1 MLREPAVFEEV
12 QTRFCMYPTEWIDP
26 LIWPVPGFQS
36 VSDLDSILNGKP
48 AKEFTF
54 RRRPWFPYNGFEV
67 GACCAYELGV
77 VSRRNGIFSIFLEF
91 PCKGIWCTRSQQDA
105 PGLSP

>member
-1 MLREPAVFEEV
+1 MPLFIGIEEITSKNLGGYLRGIEEIIFEEV
-12 QTRFCMYPTEWIDP
+12 QTRFCMYPTEWPDP

-54 RRRPWFPYNGFEV
+54 RQRPRFPYNGFEV
-67 GACCAYELGV
+67 ACCAYELGA
-77 VSRRNGIFSIFLEF
+77 
-91 PCKGIWCTRSQQDA
+91 W
-105 PGLSP
+105 

>member
-1 MLREPAVFEEV
+1 VDKSFDLASS
-12 QTRFCMYPTEWIDP
+12 
-26 LIWPVPGFQS
+26 GFPISNPDS
-36 VSDLDSILNGKP
+36 VLNGKP

-67 GACCAYELGV
+67 VAGCAYELGV
-77 VSRRNGIFSIFLEF
+77 VSRQSRIFTIFLEF

-105 PGLSP
+105 SGLSP

>member
-12 QTRFCMYPTEWIDP
+12 QARFYMYPTEWTDP

-36 VSDLDSILNGKP
+36 VSNPDSVLNGKP

-54 RRRPWFPYNGFEV
+54 RRHPRFPFNGFEV
-67 GACCAYELGV
+67 VAGCAYELGV
-77 VSRRNGIFSIFLEF
+77 VS
-91 PCKGIWCTRSQQDA
+91 
-105 PGLSP
+105 